1 MFLFEWFKLRR
12 KRRAAKNLET
22 ALNAISCCRVHVAL
36 DGAITVCR

>member
-12 KRRAAKNLET
+12 KRRAAKKLET

-36 DGAITVCR
+36 DGAVTVCN